1 MITVVDKANG
11 HVVQKITKPNG
22 KLVRY
27 QLVPA
32 AAGDSAAVR
41 VFASLSAARAAIGKT
56 NGGKNVGET
65 QRA

>member
-11 HVVQKITKPNG
+11 MTVQKVTKPNG
-22 KLVRY
+22 RLVRY

-32 AAGDSAAVR
+32 VAGDSASVK

-56 NGGKNVGET
+56 NGGKHANAVE
-65 QRA
+65 A